1 MKKISILGC
10 GWLGLPLAENLIQ
23 ESYDVKGSTTSDL
36 KLSLLKEKSIEPFK
50 ILLNPDV
57 IGDNVE
63 KFFDCEVLIINI
75 PPLRRD
81 DIVEF
86 HFLQIES
93 IVKQIEKSNCHKVI
107 FISST
112 SVYGNKNNEVDED
125 SKTFPETLAG
135 EALVI
140 VENYLRTRKLFDTT
154 IIRFAGLF
162 GQNRNPAKYALSR
175 NVIDFADTP
184 LNLIHLDDCIGIIK
198 KVIEKNIV
206 NEIINGVCEY
216 HPTRREFYSA
226 TAEKLSL
233 PKPQFRDGKEPYKIV
248 KSKKISSL
256 LNYQLEFPNPLD
268 AI

>member
-1 MKKISILGC
+1 MKTISILGC

-23 ESYDVKGSTTSDL
+23 QGYDVKGSTTSDL
-36 KLSLLKEKSIEPFK
+36 KLSLLKEKSIEPYK
-50 ILLNPDV
+50 ILLNPQLID
-57 IGDNVE
+57 DNVE
-63 KFFDCEVLIINI
+63 KFFDCEFLIINI
-75 PPLRRD
+75 PPFRRD

-86 HFLQIES
+86 HFQQIES

-140 VENYLRTRKLFDTT
+140 VENYLRTRNSFDTT
-154 IIRFAGLF
+154 IIRFAGLI
-162 GQNRNPAKYALSR
+162 GPNRNPAKYALSK
-175 NVIDFADTP
+175 NVIEFADTP

-198 KVIEKNIV
+198 TVIEKNIV

-233 PKPQFRDGKEPYKIV
+233 PKPEFSDGKEPYKIV

-256 LNYQLEFPNPLD
+256 LNYPLKFPNPLD

>member
-1 MKKISILGC
+1 MRTISILGC

-23 ESYDVKGSTTSDL
+23 DGYHVKGSTTSDL
-36 KLSLLKEKSIEPFK
+36 KLSLLKEKSIEPYK
-50 ILLNPDV
+50 ILLVPELT
-57 IGDNVE
+57 GENVE
-63 KFFDCEVLIINI
+63 KFFDCDILVINI

-93 IVKQIEKSNCHKVI
+93 IIKQVEKSNCHKVI

-125 SKTFPETLAG
+125 SKTFPDTLSG

-140 VENYLRTRKLFDTT
+140 VENYLRTRKSFDTT

-162 GQNRNPAKYALSR
+162 GGDRNPAKYAFSR
-175 NVIDFADTP
+175 NVIEFADTP

-198 KVIEKNIV
+198 TVIEKKIS

-216 HPTRREFYSA
+216 HPTRREFYSI

-233 PKPQFRDGKEPYKIV
+233 PKPEFSDGKEPHKIV

-256 LNYQLEFPNPLD
+256 LNYQFKFPNPLD